1 MLFLWLPNSSG
12 HHSFTPQWSNID
24 FGGRGGALNYNFLKK
39 CERPN
44 IFWPRLSESS
54 TKTAFS
60 SANISDTTGLTD
72 AFFGVTIEKM
82 QPYILPVN
90 EASRFTDFE
99 FINCDVQKIWILS
112 QYLANDWRY
121 RHLIQANYSPDA
133 ALYLTQRWSFTLH
146 WLQFYQPWR
155 AKNINSQPISFKPL
169 EIQTRNLDLF

>member
-12 HHSFTPQWSNID
+12 HHSFKSQWSNID
-24 FGGRGGALNYNFLKK
+24 FGGKGGVWITIFLKK

-54 TKTAFS
+54 IKTASS

-72 AFFGVTIEKM
+72 TFFGVTIEKM
-82 QPYILPVN
+82 QPYILPVD
-90 EASRFTDFE
+90 EVSRFTDFG
-99 FINCDVQKIWILS
+99 FINCDVLKISNLN

-121 RHLIQANYSPDA
+121 RHLIQANYSSDA

-155 AKNINSQPISFKPL
+155 AQNINSQPISF
-169 EIQTRNLDLF
+169 

>member
-12 HHSFTPQWSNID
+12 HHSFTSQWSNID

-54 TKTAFS
+54 TKTASS
-60 SANISDTTGLTD
+60 SANISDTNGLTD

-90 EASRFTDFE
+90 EASHFTDFE
-99 FINCDVQKIWILS
+99 FINCDAQKIWILS

-121 RHLIQANYSPDA
+121 RHLIQVNYSPDA
-133 ALYLTQRWSFTLH
+133 AVYLTQRWSFTLH

-155 AKNINSQPISFKPL
+155 AKKYKFTANIF
-169 EIQTRNLDLF
+169 QTTGDTDT

>member
-12 HHSFTPQWSNID
+12 HHSFTSQWSNID

-54 TKTAFS
+54 TKTASS

-99 FINCDVQKIWILS
+99 FINCDVQKYEFSANISQTTGDTDTWFRPIIAQMQLYILPRDEAS
-112 QYLANDWRY
+112 RFTDF
-121 RHLIQANYSPDA
+121 
-133 ALYLTQRWSFTLH
+133 SFINRDV
-146 WLQFYQPWR
+146 Q
-155 AKNINSQPISFKPL
+155 KNINSQPISFKPL
-169 EIQTRNLDLF
+169 EIQTRNLG